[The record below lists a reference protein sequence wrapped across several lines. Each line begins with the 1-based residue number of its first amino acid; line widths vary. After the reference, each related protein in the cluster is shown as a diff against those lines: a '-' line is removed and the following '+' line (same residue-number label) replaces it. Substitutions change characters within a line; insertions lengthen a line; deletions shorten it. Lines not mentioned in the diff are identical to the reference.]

1 MIKAKT
7 QHGTEVKIISWYVLK
22 NGWEYYQ
29 LEEFDEYG
37 HAYGFVMGD
46 CSEFGSFNI
55 NEIKPYLWGQAH
67 GDELN
72 EIALPPEW
80 ERLEEELV

>member
-37 HAYGFVMGD
+37 HAYGFVMGH
-46 CSEFGSFNI
+46 CNEFGSFNI

-80 ERLEEELV
+80 ERLEGELV